1 MTGVIRG
8 ILVFIAY
15 LGFTTPIFLVF
26 LVFAL
31 LKFVIPVPGI
41 RKLLSRILDT
51 LASTCWVRCA
61 NLTHRLLT
69 PTRFHVHGMA
79 DVRVNRWC
87 LLLANHQSW
96 VDILVIIRVF
106 YGKLP
111 PYKFFIKKELLW
123 LPMIGFCLWAMD
135 YPVMKRYPKKVLEKN
150 PNLKGMD
157 IEATRRACEAFMQ
170 HPVTVMNFVE
180 GTRFTPAKQRAQGS
194 PYRNLLIPRAGG
206 TALVLYATG
215 ELMEQILDVTIV
227 YPGKTPGLWD
237 FFRGRCDDVIVD
249 IRRVPMTPELMGD
262 YFQDPDFRMRFQA
275 WINGL
280 WAEKDA
286 CIEHYCTG
294 AIPPVPYR

>member
-15 LGFTTPIFLVF
+15 LGFTMPIFLVF

-31 LKFVIPVPGI
+31 LKFMIPVPSI
-41 RKLLSRILDT
+41 RKRLSRILDT
-51 LASTCWVRCA
+51 LASTCWVWCA
-61 NLTHRLLT
+61 NRTHRILT
-69 PTRFHVHGMA
+69 PARFHVHGMA
-79 DVRVNRWC
+79 AVRVNRWC
-87 LLLANHQSW
+87 LLLSNHQSW

-111 PYKFFIKKELLW
+111 PYKFFVKKALLW

-135 YPVMKRYPKKVLEKN
+135 YPIMKRYPKKALEKN
-150 PNLKGMD
+150 PSLKGMD
-157 IEATRRACEAFMQ
+157 IEATRRACEAFTY

-180 GTRFTPAKQRAQGS
+180 GTRFTSARHRAQGS
-194 PYRNLLIPRAGG
+194 PFKNLLIPRAGG

-227 YPGKTPGLWD
+227 YPGKPPGLWD
-237 FFRGRCDDVIVD
+237 FFCGRCKDVIVD
-249 IRRVPMTPELMGD
+249 IRRLPVSPELMGD
-262 YFQDPDFRMRFQA
+262 YFQDPDFRKRFQE

-286 CIEHYCTG
+286 CIEHYRTG
-294 AIPPVPYR
+294 PIPPVSYR